1 MSGSSIFR
9 RTFYIRFS
17 GERLRVDAMGLSPG
31 FDDLAV
37 VAIGKDERGVARV
50 TAIGQAAE
58 CLQASGTV
66 LVRPFAN
73 PRTVLDDYTVASKLL
88 CHAVR
93 QCLLPHGWTAMRPMV
108 RVLLHPL
115 REFSGGL
122 TQVEM
127 RALLELAQSAGARL
141 AAVHEGRELQP
152 QEVEAYRFTS

>member
-1 MSGSSIFR
+1 MSIFR

-37 VAIGKDERGVARV
+37 VAIGKDARGVARV
-50 TAIGQAAE
+50 TAIGRDAE
-58 CLQASGTV
+58 RLRNEPGTL

-88 CHAVR
+88 CHAIR
-93 QCLLPHGWTAMRPMV
+93 QCLLPHGWTAMRPTV

-115 REFSGGL
+115 REFPGDL

-127 RALLELAQSAGARL
+127 RALLELAHSAGARI
-141 AAVHEGRELQP
+141 AAVHQGRELLP
-152 QEVEAYRFTS
+152 QEVEAYRFTSP